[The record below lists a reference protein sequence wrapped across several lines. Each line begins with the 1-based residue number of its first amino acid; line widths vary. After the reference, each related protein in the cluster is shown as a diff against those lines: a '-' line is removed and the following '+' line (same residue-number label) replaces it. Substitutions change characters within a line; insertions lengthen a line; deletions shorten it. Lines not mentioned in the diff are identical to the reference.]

1 MARERTYFKQISL
14 FRARCIYVAHKTS
27 AARPGR
33 YMYILLRCS
42 WRDFASSF
50 WGRVSNL
57 KGLKR
62 FPRRVARR
70 IVGPRTPIDRRL
82 FRSFLPPALSRSPS
96 RLIPFRLFSLLSP
109 VPTVTYCELLTE
121 LCPPCPKKAVPFGAT
136 NFGRHEKWCG
146 QPAMIRNTS
155 RLVSS

>member
-14 FRARCIYVAHKTS
+14 FRARCIYVAHKTG
-27 AARPGR
+27 AARPGYCMR
-33 YMYILLRCS
+33 IPLRCS
-42 WRDFASSF
+42 WRGLASSF

-82 FRSFLPPALSRSPS
+82 FRSFLPPFAFSFAVALDPFPLLASFSRSCD
-96 RLIPFRLFSLLSP
+96 LLR
-109 VPTVTYCELLTE
+109 TFKRTM
-121 LCPPCPKKAVPFGAT
+121 PPCPKKAVPFDAK
-136 NFGRHEKWCG
+136 NFRQHEKWCRRPDG
-146 QPAMIRNTS
+146 QCARNTS
-155 RLVSS
+155 HLVSP